1 MLPWSLNMLTI
12 FEGGPPYP
20 SSLKTRVNTFLRNSA
35 SWTPVSLWIRDPSG
49 LKKSRVTLPLSFISA
64 KIRPSWVV
72 RLATRKVTLSLNSG
86 SSELTTRLSSRQ
98 DPQPGSWTWT
108 TTFVP
113 CPIRVRSWFSL
124 ELSQKSQT
132 AMMITRTLVMELSQ
146 RTWSLLRVFKLFF
159 LWSFLLIRSLF
170 FKHSLKHEAIDD
182 SNPPIWAFLLKS
194 FLRLNQN
201 GVGSRETSC

>member
-1 MLPWSLNMLTI
+1 MLPLSLNMTKI
-12 FEGGPPYP
+12 FERDPPYP

-49 LKKSRVTLPLSFISA
+49 LKKSRVTLTLAFISA
-64 KIRPSWVV
+64 KMRPSWVV

-124 ELSQKSQT
+124 ELSQKSQP
-132 AMMITRTLVMELSQ
+132 AMIITRTLVMELSQ

-170 FKHSLKHEAIDD
+170 FKHLLKHEAFDD
-182 SNPPIWAFLLKS
+182 SNPPISAFLL
-194 FLRLNQN
+194 
-201 GVGSRETSC
+201 

>member
-1 MLPWSLNMLTI
+1 MLPWSLNMTTI

-86 SSELTTRLSSRQ
+86 SSELTTRFSSRQ

-170 FKHSLKHEAIDD
+170 FKHLLKHEAFDD
-182 SNPPIWAFLLKS
+182 SNPPISAFLLLH
-194 FLRLNQN
+194 FLGLNQN
-201 GVGSRETSC
+201 RVGSRETSC

>member
-1 MLPWSLNMLTI
+1 MLPWSLNMTKI

-49 LKKSRVTLPLSFISA
+49 LKKSRVPLPLSFISA

-124 ELSQKSQT
+124 EVSQKSQT

-170 FKHSLKHEAIDD
+170 FKHLLKHEAFDD
-182 SNPPIWAFLLKS
+182 SNPPISAFLL
-194 FLRLNQN
+194 
-201 GVGSRETSC
+201 

>member
-1 MLPWSLNMLTI
+1 MLPWSLNMTTI

-35 SWTPVSLWIRDPSG
+35 SWTPVSLWIRDPSW
-49 LKKSRVTLPLSFISA
+49 LKKSSVTLPLSFISA

-124 ELSQKSQT
+124 ELSQNNQT

-146 RTWSLLRVFKLFF
+146 RTWSLLLVFKLFF

-170 FKHSLKHEAIDD
+170 FKHLLKHEAFDD
-182 SNPPIWAFLLKS
+182 SNPPISAFLL
-194 FLRLNQN
+194 
-201 GVGSRETSC
+201 

>member
-1 MLPWSLNMLTI
+1 MLPWSLNMTTI
-12 FEGGPPYP
+12 FEGDPSYP

-35 SWTPVSLWIRDPSG
+35 SWTPFSLWIRDPSG

-86 SSELTTRLSSRQ
+86 SSELTTRFSSRQ

-124 ELSQKSQT
+124 ELSQNSQT
-132 AMMITRTLVMELSQ
+132 AMMITRMLVMELSQ

-170 FKHSLKHEAIDD
+170 FKHLLKHEAFDD
-182 SNPPIWAFLLKS
+182 SNPPISAFLL
-194 FLRLNQN
+194 
-201 GVGSRETSC
+201 